1 LYSERV
7 LQPDERIVEVHRDP
21 LEELPCNV
29 SATGV
34 IHVIDAV
41 PAAQRRSN
49 MPFTITSDNN
59 VTAHA
64 TLAEAQAVP
73 EAQVVRTAKE
83 LAKLAAAWPAE
94 RLVEVHNSI
103 TGVTPA
109 KKFKDR
115 NTGAARIW
123 KALQPLAE
131 QLAAEAPKKADAPPT
146 ARKGAKGKGKAS
158 KKAAPAADAPKGEK
172 PPKEAKP
179 ARESK
184 AAQVVALMQRE
195 GGATLNEIMEKMG
208 WQKHTVRGF
217 MAGAMKKAGHQV
229 ESFKPEGGE
238 RSYRISK

>member
-1 LYSERV
+1 
-7 LQPDERIVEVHRDP
+7 
-21 LEELPCNV
+21 
-29 SATGV
+29 
-34 IHVIDAV
+34 
-41 PAAQRRSN
+41 

-73 EAQVVRTAKE
+73 DAQVFRTAKE
-83 LAKLAAAWPAE
+83 LAKLAAAWPTE

-103 TGVTPA
+103 TGVKPVTR
-109 KKFKDR
+109 FKDR
-115 NTGAARIW
+115 LAGASRVW

-131 QLAAEAPKKADAPPT
+131 QLAAEAPKKADATPT
-146 ARKGAKGKGKAS
+146 SRTGAKGKGKAAN
-158 KKAAPAADAPKGEK
+158 KATAAADAPKGEN

-184 AAQVVALMQRE
+184 AAQVVAMLQRE
-195 GGATLNEIMEKMG
+195 GGATLTEIMEKMG